1 MVRLRASNQKH
12 ERYFSTWSPLF
23 SFLPPLLTLHNPAPE
38 PYTGF
43 SSRDRSLSPQQPAS
57 FRLSVSQCRR
67 RFSPLFA
74 HLYPWTRSHPH
85 RQHLINFY
93 FRARLDEGKREVE
106 ESKRQTERKR
116 KRWRR
121 KRKRWKWGLDGKKED
136 ETIRAGRSVCSVK
149 LSLRG
154 SSPANLWDTYN
165 ASQEYCS
172 SCRPFY
178 PFPPTFPSSS
188 RVSYP
193 RLVSFPLSLS
203 VSLSSF
209 LVVQSVAF
217 ERTAPSS
224 DIEMYL
230 TKKKR
235 ISTWHGQPFCRRSSP
250 SQPRLTCRV
259 PNCLPPVLIMLRNVW
274 RLAVQIER
282 RWKCKRLPSFDFN
295 TILQRVPAAPYV
307 NFKSAAS
314 PMRL

>member
-1 MVRLRASNQKH
+1 MRAKNIAAPVALFTPF
-12 ERYFSTWSPLF
+12 RPLF
-23 SFLPPLLTLHNPAPE
+23 LHPAASRIRGSYLFL
-38 PYTGF
+38 
-43 SSRDRSLSPQQPAS
+43 SLS
-57 FRLSVSQCRR
+57 LS
-67 RFSPLFA
+67 
-74 HLYPWTRSHPH
+74 
-85 RQHLINFY
+85 
-93 FRARLDEGKREVE
+93 
-106 ESKRQTERKR
+106 
-116 KRWRR
+116 
-121 KRKRWKWGLDGKKED
+121 
-136 ETIRAGRSVCSVK
+136 
-149 LSLRG
+149 
-154 SSPANLWDTYN
+154 
-165 ASQEYCS
+165 
-172 SCRPFY
+172 
-178 PFPPTFPSSS
+178 
-188 RVSYP
+188 
-193 RLVSFPLSLS
+193 LSLS

>member
-1 MVRLRASNQKH
+1 MRAKNIAAPVALFTPF
-12 ERYFSTWSPLF
+12 RPLF
-23 SFLPPLLTLHNPAPE
+23 LHPAA
-38 PYTGF
+38 
-43 SSRDRSLSPQQPAS
+43 SR
-57 FRLSVSQCRR
+57 
-67 RFSPLFA
+67 
-74 HLYPWTRSHPH
+74 
-85 RQHLINFY
+85 I
-93 FRARLDEGKREVE
+93 
-106 ESKRQTERKR
+106 
-116 KRWRR
+116 
-121 KRKRWKWGLDGKKED
+121 
-136 ETIRAGRSVCSVK
+136 
-149 LSLRG
+149 RG
-154 SSPANLWDTYN
+154 SYLFLS
-165 ASQEYCS
+165 
-172 SCRPFY
+172 
-178 PFPPTFPSSS
+178 
-188 RVSYP
+188 
-193 RLVSFPLSLS
+193 LSLS

-250 SQPRLTCRV
+250 SQSRLTCRV